1 MTKFRIQVIITSLL
15 ISSLG
20 IFLGGCAQNCA
31 QNNKSLFSQLNGH
44 SIIIESNNKQS
55 MSRWITTDGK
65 TKTNIHNQLSYL
77 ESCISKKFDLNL
89 IKGQH
94 LPLQLQ
100 NGVQYLDPEKDKNE
114 IKLLSYN
121 GETGVFYVTWKYT
134 ADQQKIFDLYRKLE
148 AISYFETIK
157 GRTTDYDE
165 PINLSIEQ
173 VRNIIKKKIPEITND
188 EISMIKYSKK
198 LDFKLYFNAVPDIFS
213 ELGLFKNQAKYSF
226 KDDGVLDKNISSKPV
241 LKLKWFNWSLMSL
254 LLKDKI
260 TEKLKNGWFDYFY
273 FYIKWHKYADEDSSF
288 IYLVCNKLGQLIP
301 ELTFNF
307 YEYFSLAH
315 TELFVGKKVPVDL
328 YFKYPKLKIIW
339 SVKIQVKGY
348 DHILPY

>member
-1 MTKFRIQVIITSLL
+1 MTKFRIQVVITSLL

-20 IFLGGCAQNCA
+20 IFLGGCAQNYA

-55 MSRWITTDGK
+55 MSRWIS
-65 TKTNIHNQLSYL
+65 TNIKTEPNINNQLSYL

-89 IKGQH
+89 AKGQH
-94 LPLQLQ
+94 LPFQLQ

-114 IKLLSYN
+114 IKLLLYN

-148 AISYFETIK
+148 AIPSEHFETIK

-165 PINLSIEQ
+165 PINLSIKQ
-173 VRNIIKKKIPEITND
+173 VRNIIKKKIPEITNG

-226 KDDGVLDKNISSKPV
+226 KDDGVLDKNISKKLV

-260 TEKLKNGWFDYFY
+260 TDWLNNWFDYFD
-273 FYIKWHKYADEDSSF
+273 FYIKEHKYADEDSCF
-288 IYLVCNKLGQLIP
+288 ISDVVCYQLGQHIS
-301 ELTFNF
+301 ELTFDL
-307 YEYFSLAH
+307 YKYFSLSH

-328 YFKYPKLKIIW
+328 YFKYPKLGIIW

-348 DHILPY
+348 DKF

>member
-114 IKLLSYN
+114 IKLLQYN

-157 GRTTDYDE
+157 GRTTDYDK

-260 TEKLKNGWFDYFY
+260 TAELKGPEPWIDYFD
-273 FYIKWHKYADEDSSF
+273 FYIKEHKYADEDSCF
-288 IYLVCNKLGQLIP
+288 ISDVVCYQLGRFIP

-307 YEYFSLAH
+307 YEYFSLSH

-328 YFKYPKLKIIW
+328 YFKYPKPEIAWVTTIY
-339 SVKIQVKGY
+339 VKGY
-348 DHILPY
+348 DEI